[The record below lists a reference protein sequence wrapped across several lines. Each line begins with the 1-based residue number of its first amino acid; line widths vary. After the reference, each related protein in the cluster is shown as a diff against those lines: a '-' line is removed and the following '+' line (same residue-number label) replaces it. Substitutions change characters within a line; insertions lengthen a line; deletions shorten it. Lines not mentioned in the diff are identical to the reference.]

1 MSSYYTHFT
10 VGKIVLQN
18 TWHVKTEITTECQHT
33 VEEKDEKP
41 VRCWKCTKYTFCKI
55 VTCNLRV
62 KWLIIPCL
70 QCTPELSNCD
80 TEFIFYN
87 CVTCILKTINVQPTS
102 YTWIFKYLIVLKI
115 FQIMKCMRLLSV
127 QLNYL
132 SNSCPITPKTNILPR
147 EGSIPQGPSILQF

>member
-1 MSSYYTHFT
+1 MSAYTHFT

-41 VRCWKCTKYTFCKI
+41 VRRWKCTKYTFCKI
-55 VTCNLRV
+55 VTCNLRL

-70 QCTPELSNCD
+70 QRTPELSNCE

-87 CVTCILKTINVQPTS
+87 CVTCILKTICSADP
-102 YTWIFKYLIVLKI
+102 YTRVFNYLIVLKYS
-115 FQIMKCMRLLSV
+115 KCMQLLSV

-147 EGSIPQGPSILQF
+147 EGSIPQGPSIVQNIL